1 MKLDDEIIELRRW
14 DVVRV
19 APEVI
24 RAMEGGEEGLEL
36 IAIGGPRL
44 VAASRTPPNSRPD
57 GLPRK
62 PLWAISV
69 VLYATRAVTA

>member
-24 RAMEGGEEGLEL
+24 A
-36 IAIGGPRL
+36 P
-44 VAASRTPPNSRPD
+44 
-57 GLPRK
+57 
-62 PLWAISV
+62 W
-69 VLYATRAVTA
+69 RAVRKGLS